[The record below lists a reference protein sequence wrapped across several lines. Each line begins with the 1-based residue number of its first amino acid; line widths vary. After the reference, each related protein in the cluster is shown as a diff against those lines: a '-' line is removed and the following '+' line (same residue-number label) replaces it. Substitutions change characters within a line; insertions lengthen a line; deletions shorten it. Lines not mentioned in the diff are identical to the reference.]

1 MSEPN
6 LPDGAMPVLQV
17 KSLGKLYS
25 RRPKDTRKR
34 MSKVARNAFFNIGK
48 PGIREIHGS
57 EFWAVQNVSFDL
69 ERGKAI
75 GIIGLN
81 GSGKTSLLRMLAG
94 QILPDAGEV
103 IIRGTSAAMI
113 DLQAGFQQNAPGR
126 ENIFLRAAA
135 LGFRRKETEL
145 RVEEIIAFSEL
156 GDAIDAPLASY
167 SSGMRMRLAFAVMA
181 TVAPDVL
188 LIDEVLAVGDFR
200 FRQKCLAKMREM
212 RERSAFVFVSHS
224 MNDVSKF
231 CDHVIV
237 LHKGRVYFE
246 GAPAEAIEVYESLD
260 QGMPAKEVPQQL
272 AKAMGPVF
280 ENPDAVA
287 DVAHFWC
294 DEKGSEVE
302 DVKFSDPLRLR
313 LQFKSLIDVRALSIG
328 IPVWSINRHYVT
340 GLSTQVTTDTFDI
353 KAGEDVD
360 IMLEVDPGFLNPGVV
375 KSMLTVLD
383 GPEFLYR
390 KANPDLVIRSAKHPT
405 WGSITVPHKFT
416 RLDKGGATTGGARI
430 IPLNR
435 EA

>member
-1 MSEPN
+1 MSDPIAPDAT
-6 LPDGAMPVLQV
+6 LPMLQV

-25 RRPKDTRKR
+25 RRPKDMRKR

-48 PGIREIHGS
+48 PEIRELYSG
-57 EFWAVQNVSFDL
+57 EFWAVKNVSFDL
-69 ERGKAI
+69 QRGEAI
-75 GIIGLN
+75 GVIGLN
-81 GSGKTSLLRMLAG
+81 GSGKTSLLRILAG

-103 IIRGTSAAMI
+103 IIRGSSAAMI

-145 RVEEIIAFSEL
+145 RVDEIIAFSEL

-167 SSGMRMRLAFAVMA
+167 SSGMRMRLAFAIMA

-212 RERSAFVFVSHS
+212 RARSAFVFVSHS
-224 MNDVSKF
+224 MNDVSTF
-231 CDHVIV
+231 CDRVIV

-246 GAPAEAIEVYESLD
+246 GPPAEAIEVYESLD
-260 QGMPAKEVPQQL
+260 QGIPTKDVPQQL

-280 ENPDAVA
+280 ENPDALA
-287 DVAHFWC
+287 GVAHFWC
-294 DEKGSEVE
+294 DEKGNEVE
-302 DVKFSDPLRLR
+302 EVKFSDPLRLR
-313 LQFKSLIDVRALSIG
+313 LKFRSLIDVRALSIG

-340 GLSTQVTTDTFDI
+340 GLSTQVTSDTFDI
-353 KAGEDVD
+353 EAGDDVD
-360 IMLEVDPGFLNPGVV
+360 IMLEVAPGFLNPGVV

-390 KANPDLVIRSAKHPT
+390 QPNPDLVIRSAKHPT
-405 WGSITVPHKFT
+405 WGSITVPHRFI
-416 RLDKGGATTGGARI
+416 RRDKGPAQSKGAPVV
-430 IPLNR
+430 IPLNP
-435 EA
+435 

>member
-1 MSEPN
+1 MSDPN
-6 LPDGAMPVLQV
+6 VSDTALPVLQV

-34 MSKVARNAFFNIGK
+34 MSKVARNAFFNVGK
-48 PGIREIHGS
+48 AGVREIHGG

-69 ERGKAI
+69 QRGEAI

-103 IIRGTSAAMI
+103 TIRGTSAAMI
-113 DLQAGFQQNAPGR
+113 DLQAGFQQGAPGR

-135 LGFRRKETEL
+135 LGFGRKETEQ
-145 RVEEIIAFSEL
+145 RVDEVIQFSEL
-156 GDAIDAPLASY
+156 GTAIDAPLESY

-212 RERSAFVFVSHS
+212 RERSAFVLVSHS
-224 MNDVSKF
+224 MHDVAAF
-231 CDHVIV
+231 CDRVIV
-237 LHKGRVYFE
+237 LHRGRVYFE
-246 GAPAEAIEVYESLD
+246 GPPAEAIEIYESLD
-260 QGMPAKEVPQQL
+260 QDLPAMDVPQQL

-294 DEKGSEVE
+294 DGDGNEIE
-302 DVKFSDPLRLR
+302 DVKFTEPLRLR
-313 LQFKSLIDVRALSIG
+313 LKFRSLIDVRALSIG

-340 GLSTQVTTDTFDI
+340 GLSTQVTSDMFDV
-353 KAGEDVD
+353 KAGDNVD
-360 IMLEVDPGFLNPGVV
+360 IMMEVDAGFLNPGVV

-390 KANPDLVIRSAKHPT
+390 KANPDLVIRSTKHPT
-405 WGSITVPHKFT
+405 WGSVTVPHKFT
-416 RLDKGGATTGGARI
+416 RLDKGQTTTMSAHI